1 MPVIKVNELGV
12 FHFKDVLGNG
22 NCLFNTLVVS
32 KDINMEC
39 PIKLREFMVDQLL
52 GNIKAKRL
60 YDSIVNDMEFES
72 WLKDLS
78 R

>member
-1 MPVIKVNELGV
+1 MPVIEVNELGL
-12 FHFKDVLGNG
+12 FRFKNVLGDG
-22 NCLFNTLVVS
+22 NCLFNALVIS

-39 PIKLREFMVDQLL
+39 PIELREFMVDQLL